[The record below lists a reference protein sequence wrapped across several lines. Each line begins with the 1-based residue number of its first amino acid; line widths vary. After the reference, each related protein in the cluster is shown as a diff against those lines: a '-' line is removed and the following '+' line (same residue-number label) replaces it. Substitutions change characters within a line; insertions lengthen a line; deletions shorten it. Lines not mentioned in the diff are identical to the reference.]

1 MAESFTDTPL
11 LTGRFDAALHY
22 ATEHHRRQLRKG
34 TPVPYAA
41 HLLAVASL
49 VLEMHGDEDEA
60 IGALLHDVVE
70 DGGGTPALEHIAR
83 EYGDA
88 VAAIVLAN
96 SDAIDDGQRPAGDDR
111 TDWFERK
118 QAYLDAFP
126 AKSPAALRVS
136 LADKL
141 HNARSILIDYRTH
154 GDAVWARFKQGQ
166 GLATRVYYRE
176 LAAAFE
182 REQHRMGEFAAPAV
196 AELRRTVDAI
206 TALAV
211 KHQGPDTRTLF
222 AD

>member
-1 MAESFTDTPL
+1 MPESYTETPL
-11 LTGRFDAALHY
+11 LTARFDAALHY
-22 ATEHHRRQLRKG
+22 AAEHHRLQLRKG

-70 DGGGTPALEHIAR
+70 DGGGSDALAYIER
-83 EYGDA
+83 EFGPP

-96 SDAIDDGQRPAGDDR
+96 SDSVDDGEALEGRSA
-111 TDWFERK
+111 WYARK
-118 QAYLDAFP
+118 RAYVDAFP
-126 AKSPAALRVS
+126 EKSPAALRVS

-166 GLATRVYYRE
+166 GLATRIYYRE

-182 REQHRMGEFAAPAV
+182 RERGRLGEHAAPAV
-196 AELRRTVDAI
+196 DELRRTVDAI

-211 KHQGPDTRTLF
+211 EHQGPDTRALF
-222 AD
+222 EA